1 MKHYKGSDFLSSLYA
16 SKFYEDTI
24 MKGENYVR
32 NDKTRWSNKSNYL
45 NDAHE
50 QTTAAGEDE
59 DNYVC

>member
-50 QTTAAGEDE
+50 
-59 DNYVC
+59 